1 LALTLRSMLGRMEGS
16 MNRGIVGVFAF
27 WVCLGA
33 EVSLA
38 ESGAVARIGSS
49 GDSVE
54 LSYQVDGR
62 TVVDTLPLYR
72 AGSIRY
78 FSAGVGLEE
87 REAEYPPFS
96 LKVVFTAGGKPYL
109 SGVSVEVQPGKGG
122 MVLTIPE
129 NQVEGPWLFV
139 DLAPGVYDV
148 TATHGGSKQGL
159 KGVKVETGKQ
169 KVVHLRWP
177 EDRGIAGK
185 LPSE

>member
-1 LALTLRSMLGRMEGS
+1 
-16 MNRGIVGVFAF
+16 MNRVIIGVFALL
-27 WVCLGA
+27 VSVGGG
-33 EVSLA
+33 VSLA
-38 ESGAVARIGSS
+38 DSGAVARIGGS

-54 LSYQVDGR
+54 LSHQVDGR

-87 REAEYPPFS
+87 REAAYPPFS

-109 SGVSVEVQPGKGG
+109 SGVSVVVQPEKGG
-122 MVLTIPE
+122 MVLTIPQD
-129 NQVEGPWLFV
+129 QVEGPWLFV
-139 DLAPGVYDV
+139 DLAPGVYDI
-148 TATHGGSKQGL
+148 TATHGGSNQGL
-159 KGVKVETGKQ
+159 KGVKVEAGKQ